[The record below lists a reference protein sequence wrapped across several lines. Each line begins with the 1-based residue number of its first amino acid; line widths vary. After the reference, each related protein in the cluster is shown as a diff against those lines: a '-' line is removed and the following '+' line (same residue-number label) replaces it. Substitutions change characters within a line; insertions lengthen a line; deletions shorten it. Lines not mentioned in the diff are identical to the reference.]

1 MTRNIFIKLVVT
13 LVIVFFTMG
22 AVVSAA
28 TVAASGKINTI
39 DFAKKT
45 IAVKL
50 SGGKKLTLIVP
61 ASASIKRNGASAA
74 LNALGLNDDIAVKF
88 ESGKKMT
95 ISLSARGPKFTL
107 HSGSLKAIDARTG
120 VIMVGFKNFRINSS
134 TKIARNGQVVAVSQ
148 LTCKDDL
155 VLHIQTGTNFACD
168 ILSCGPDEK
177 EIAGLITAIQPG
189 TDKISIAPW
198 NGAPVISLT
207 VDADTIINL
216 NCHPATLGE
225 LQTGM
230 RVEVDYNPLT
240 NVTFSIEADT
250 ECKETSVQ
258 GTVAVVDSA
267 AGTLIVKPGAV
278 VDSVA
283 GILITRQSDAGA
295 LTTLTAN
302 AATEIEANGVHA
314 FWADIQVGMPI
325 TVEYHPFSLIAKNIE
340 AGSDDTDCYS
350 EKVSDI
356 IGVVS
361 AVGSVSITIVP
372 HDGTPL
378 TLNLDGSTKIEF
390 SDTCEKAATIID
402 IPIGGMVEA
411 EYEVNTMLARK
422 IEIDLDCSDYDCGD
436 DNCGDDDCGDNN
448 CNNDNCGDDDCGNT
462 DCGDDSCDDHDCEND
477 NCDNDDCTN
486 DNCDD
491 DDCTNDNCDD
501 DDCDNDNC
509 SDD

>member
-1 MTRNIFIKLVVT
+1 MTQNIFMKLIVS

-45 IAVKL
+45 IYIKL
-50 SGGKKLTLIVP
+50 SGGNKLTLLVP
-61 ASASIKRNGASAA
+61 ASAAIERNGASAT
-74 LNALGLNDDIAVKF
+74 LKGLGLGDDITVNF
-88 ESGKKMT
+88 ESDKKVAT
-95 ISLSARGPKFTL
+95 SLNVRGSKFTQA
-107 HSGSLKAIDARTG
+107 SGNLRTIDTRAG
-120 VIMVGFKNFRINSS
+120 MIMIGIKNFRIIPN
-134 TKIARNGQVVAVSQ
+134 TKISRNGQVASLKQ
-148 LTCKDDL
+148 LTRKDIL
-155 VLHIQTGTNFACD
+155 VLHIQTGTNIVRD

-177 EIAGLITAIQPG
+177 EIEGMLASTQPG
-189 TDKISIAPW
+189 SDKISIAPW
-198 NGAPVISLT
+198 NGAPAVSLAM
-207 VDADTIINL
+207 DANTLIKL
-216 NCHPATLGE
+216 NSHPATLGE

-250 ECKETSVQ
+250 ECKETSAQ

-267 AGTLIVKPGAV
+267 AGTLIVKPRTV

-283 GILITRQSDAGA
+283 GIHITRQSDAGA
-295 LTTLTAN
+295 LITLTAN
-302 AATEIEANGVHA
+302 AATAIKVNGAHA
-314 FWADIQVGMPI
+314 FLADIQVGMPI
-325 TVEYHPFSLIAKNIE
+325 TVEYHPFSRIAKNIE
-340 AGSDDTDCYS
+340 AGSNDTDIYS

-361 AVGSVSITIVP
+361 AVGSISITIVP
-372 HDGTPL
+372 NMGTPL
-378 TLNLDGSTKIEF
+378 TLSVDSSTKIEF
-390 SDTCEKAATIID
+390 ADDCEKDATITD
-402 IPIGGMVEA
+402 IQIGSMVEA
-411 EYEVNTMLARK
+411 EYGMNTLLARK
-422 IEIDLDCSDYDCGD
+422 IEIDLDCNDYDCGD

-448 CNNDNCGDDDCGNT
+448 CNNDNCGDDDYGNS
-462 DCGDDSCDDHDCEND
+462 DCGDDSCDN
-477 NCDNDDCTN
+477 
-486 DNCDD
+486 